1 MLNLTIDELN
11 SIANRRSI
19 DGYQSIP
26 KKELKVLFT
35 KSPVPLSRPKK
46 PVPLLRP
53 NYLLIYLLQM

>member
-19 DGYQSIP
+19 NGYQSIP

-35 KSPVPLSRPKK
+35 KSPVPLSRSKK

-53 NYLLIYLLQM
+53 NY